1 MGMDPEGSTQT
12 GNERRK
18 RNRRYQSECFKN
30 IVLIDRILILSLE
43 KDRERRE
50 RLRSLIESE
59 SDKNLIKKTD
69 FVKGVHFSNI
79 DKEFLASNNFDYY
92 KEWTLT
98 ESECNKIAKK
108 YHNGSSVSDY
118 PCKTFYR
125 QDLKRGQLGCII
137 GHIQCWRQII
147 SNGYDSALILEDDS
161 WWDGCLSEE
170 LEYLNSLNLE
180 KKGID
185 FCFLGREPHLDRTE
199 LNWAIDSKYVVPDY
213 SYNSHSY
220 ILTYSGAIK
229 LLSQRPHR
237 KLMSTDEFLAA
248 AYCDHPRDDL
258 KKIIDKNLN
267 AISLKEALIYQAS
280 SEHTGHEGISV
291 SNIEDSGK
299 IDET

>member
-108 YHNGSSVSDY
+108 FR
-118 PCKTFYR
+118 T
-125 QDLKRGQLGCII
+125 
-137 GHIQCWRQII
+137 
-147 SNGYDSALILEDDS
+147 LELDF
-161 WWDGCLSEE
+161 
-170 LEYLNSLNLE
+170 LN
-180 KKGID
+180 I
-185 FCFLGREPHLDRTE
+185 
-199 LNWAIDSKYVVPDY
+199 
-213 SYNSHSY
+213 
-220 ILTYSGAIK
+220 
-229 LLSQRPHR
+229 LLS
-237 KLMSTDEFLAA
+237 K
-248 AYCDHPRDDL
+248 L
-258 KKIIDKNLN
+258 KKF
-267 AISLKEALIYQAS
+267 
-280 SEHTGHEGISV
+280 GR
-291 SNIEDSGK
+291 
-299 IDET
+299 